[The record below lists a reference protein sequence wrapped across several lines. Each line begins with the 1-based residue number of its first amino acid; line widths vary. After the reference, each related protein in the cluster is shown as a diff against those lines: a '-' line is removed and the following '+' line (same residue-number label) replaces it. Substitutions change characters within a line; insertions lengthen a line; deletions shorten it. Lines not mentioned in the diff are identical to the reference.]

1 MSKRAE
7 FLAKATAARTEDGC
21 LPWPFAVRASSGYG
35 AHNLPTGTRRKIN
48 IDAHVQACTMTH
60 GPRPGPEYEAAHSCG
75 NKLCCN
81 GEHLRWAT
89 KAENMADAKAH
100 GTLKGGGRYRQRL
113 RASDVEVIRASSESL
128 IALGRRF
135 GMDPS
140 YIGRVRRGGCHQH
153 A

>member
-7 FLAKATAARTEDGC
+7 FLAKAATARDGDGC
-21 LPWPFAVRASSGYG
+21 MVWPFAVRASSGYG
-35 AHNLPTGTRRKIN
+35 AHNLPAGGRRKIN
-48 IDAHVQACTMTH
+48 VDAHVHACTLAH
-60 GPRPGPEYEAAHSCG
+60 GERPSRDHQAAHSCG

-89 KAENMADAKAH
+89 RIENMADAKAH

-113 RASDVEVIRASSESL
+113 HAPDVAAIRASRESL
-128 IALGRRF
+128 LALGRRF

-140 YIGRVRRGGCHQH
+140 YIGRVRRGGCH
-153 A
+153 ARG